1 MATTSSSLAVCAT
14 TSSSPTFCATS
25 SSSPFVFIPT
35 PGHVMTVR
43 WIPSFQEENNGSQ
56 HLSQSSTPKNLI
68 PGLTVDH
75 EVLNCVGNPH
85 PHNRNALGS
94 YIPSCQLL
102 ILDVALLPF
111 ASTCSRQDESEYR
124 KK

>member
-1 MATTSSSLAVCAT
+1 MYCSKCKKPGHNQRTCKGEIDANRPVRQPRVASVRPSLRTTKLQVRRATDNMATTSSSLAVCAT

-56 HLSQSSTPKNLI
+56 HLSQSSTVIK
-68 PGLTVDH
+68 T
-75 EVLNCVGNPH
+75 
-85 PHNRNALGS
+85 S
-94 YIPSCQLL
+94 
-102 ILDVALLPF
+102 
-111 ASTCSRQDESEYR
+111 
-124 KK
+124 